1 MRSLIKGHYHWIIAM
16 IVLLEMF
23 SYVGILNNIN
33 GLYVIPVSEAL
44 GITRGD
50 YSLAFSAKA
59 LAGALSVVLSGP
71 LLRRYVYRKMASGF
85 LAVATAA
92 FFVLCTCRN
101 LVMLYLG
108 AIMIGVCEGTCLTAG
123 ATFIIGSWFH
133 RYRGSVLGCVTAAT
147 GIGGSAM
154 CILLTHII
162 GSVGW
167 RASYA
172 ACAIISA
179 VMGLLVAMF
188 IRDHPGTM
196 GLKPFGEGE
205 LPVKNK
211 REKRSEDH
219 WHGFPM
225 QQLVRMPNFYL
236 TLLEVFLSCLCLY
249 IAFYV
254 IVPYLQSKGFS
265 SGEAASMQSIMLL
278 GMAGFKLLSGVLS
291 DFIGAKSA
299 TGLCLAAT
307 TVSFYLL
314 ISAVNSASAILA
326 VLVFS
331 LALPLTTVTIPL
343 LTASLFGYCAHN
355 TSNGFFLAM
364 PAAAGMIAS
373 PLTNMVYDKTGT
385 YLPVF
390 KTAMLLSVAVFAL
403 HILICIL
410 AKRDR
415 KRLEQT
421 EAMKEDITCN

>member
-1 MRSLIKGHYHWIIAM
+1 MRSVIKGHYHWIIAM

-50 YSLAFSAKA
+50 YALAFSAKA

-71 LLRRYVYRKMASGF
+71 FLRRHGYRKMASCF

-92 FFVLCTCRN
+92 FVILCTCRN
-101 LVMLYLG
+101 LGMLYLG
-108 AIMIGVCEGTCLTAG
+108 AIMIGICEGTCLTAG

-133 RYRGSVLGCVTAAT
+133 RYRGSILGCVTAAT

-162 GSVGW
+162 DSTGW

-172 ACAIISA
+172 TCAIITA
-179 VMGLLVAMF
+179 VMGLLIATF
-188 IRDHPGTM
+188 IRDYPETM

-205 LPVKNK
+205 LPDSNK
-211 REKRSEDH
+211 KKRREDH
-219 WHGFPM
+219 WHGFTM
-225 QQLVRMPNFYL
+225 QQLVHMPNFYL

-254 IVPYLQSKGFS
+254 IVPYLQSIGFS
-265 SGEAASMQSIMLL
+265 VEEAASMQSIMLL
-278 GMAGFKLLSGVLS
+278 GMAGFKLFSGVLS
-291 DFIGAKSA
+291 DLIGAKSV

-314 ISAVNSASAILA
+314 ISADTSASAVLA
-326 VLVFS
+326 VLVFA

-343 LTASLFGYCAHN
+343 LTASLFGYCAHS

-364 PAAAGMIAS
+364 PAVAGMIAS
-373 PLTNMVYDKTGT
+373 PLTNMVFDKTGT

-390 KTAMLLSVAVFAL
+390 KAAMLLSVAVFAL
-403 HILICIL
+403 HILISIL

-415 KRLEQT
+415 RRLEHT
-421 EAMKEDITCN
+421 EVRKEDISCS